1 MSTILAESYLLEL
14 KAWLKIISFYKN
26 QIEVFKHKLFQAVKV
41 PVLIKDSARVEAYQV
56 HLIAFQDFLFEIE
69 ESILS
74 QIEEIDVKYMFDDM
88 QKNEAIEHRQILL
101 RYKLYTAEKKYLSFR
116 EVLSQYLISIFELVI
131 LAKLNNRLPD
141 LRSAGRRPTNITV

>member
-141 LRSAGRRPTNITV
+141 LRSTGRRPTNITV

>member
-1 MSTILAESYLLEL
+1 
-14 KAWLKIISFYKN
+14 
-26 QIEVFKHKLFQAVKV
+26 
-41 PVLIKDSARVEAYQV
+41 
-56 HLIAFQDFLFEIE
+56 
-69 ESILS
+69 
-74 QIEEIDVKYMFDDM
+74 MFDDM

-141 LRSAGRRPTNITV
+141 LRSTGRRPTNITV